1 MRTVEIVIGYDADG
15 RPHNIILVDG
25 HETDVTVYEL
35 HPKAPLLQ
43 RGRAGNWIL
52 QQERRASQ
60 ASPQAASRIR
70 SWAYQTVHDGHI
82 TPDSETD
89 DDPDPVTVIQAG
101 DVTTRRFRGPDGTT
115 VVNTTGPVENNLT
128 DRVVDEHGDVHGGLT
143 F

>member
-1 MRTVEIVIGYDADG
+1 MVIGYGADG
-15 RPHNIILVDG
+15 RPHNIVLVDG
-25 HETDVTVYEL
+25 HETEVTVYEL
-35 HPKAPLLQ
+35 DPSSKLLQ

-52 QQERRASQ
+52 QQEKGASQ

-82 TPDSETD
+82 TPDSEND
-89 DDPDPVTVIQAG
+89 DVPDPDTVIQAG
-101 DVTTRRFRGPDGTT
+101 DATVRRFRGPDGTT
-115 VVNTTGPVENNLT
+115 VVDINTGPVENDLT